1 MAVCRKRPPDL
12 VHLLLFYARN
22 QKVYQ
27 IRGSFYKTVYLGIVL
42 FSTWSYTNS
51 IITSSSGGKLYHHGN
66 RRRLYSIIP
75 LSFSSSHPP
84 LLLSS
89 SYPLPFLFFSFNYH
103 HRTDGA
109 PHLHRRRR
117 VLRAA
122 AAAVRIQEEIPR
134 DPTCFPPSLLFV
146 CLLRRHANPID
157 WFTVSVPHLTFGVEF
172 KKRNPSTP
180 LVFRHPSYLCAFY
193 DGTQTAS
200 SDLPSRLI
208 LARRE
213 TSWYELFSAILV
225 ICVLITT
232 AYKSNRLV
240 YRLDR

>member
-134 DPTCFPPSLLFV
+134 DPTCFPSSLSFV
-146 CLLRRHANPID
+146 CLLRRHTSPID
-157 WFTVSVPHLTFGVEF
+157 WFTVSIDNIKV
-172 KKRNPSTP
+172 RNKYNNSHIDTNLNRSQLPRYWIYCRAVP
-180 LVFRHPSYLCAFY
+180 LVPNEICC
-193 DGTQTAS
+193 G
-200 SDLPSRLI
+200 
-208 LARRE
+208 LA
-213 TSWYELFSAILV
+213 I
-225 ICVLITT
+225 
-232 AYKSNRLV
+232 
-240 YRLDR
+240 